1 MHRAHRRTAAVRKVL
16 TRPIFEK
23 VEVPGVRPAT
33 FKLVERGPDS
43 YFLYRSSRK
52 LGTARVE
59 EDGSWTARFEDA
71 EGERRAEAESGKA
84 LLRVVG
90 GWLLLH
96 EAREQAAQ
104 PVEVPSDRPR
114 KGKLT
119 ADEKL
124 ALEFLRRSSAH
135 RVEEID
141 KLIAGLAA
149 GVKRR

>member
-1 MHRAHRRTAAVRKVL
+1 MTKQPKK
-16 TRPIFEK
+16 PISEK

-33 FKLVERGPDS
+33 FKLVERGPGS
-43 YFLYRSSRK
+43 YALYRSSRK

-59 EDGSWTARFEDA
+59 EDGNWTARFGD
-71 EGERRAEAESGKA
+71 GKSERQAEAESGKA

-96 EAREQAAQ
+96 EARERAAQ
-104 PVEVPSDRPR
+104 PVEVPPDRPR

-124 ALEFLRRSSAH
+124 ALEFLRRSGAH

-141 KLIAGLAA
+141 ALIAGLAA
-149 GVKRR
+149 KVKRR

>member
-1 MHRAHRRTAAVRKVL
+1 M
-16 TRPIFEK
+16 TRDVKKKKPKKPISEK

-33 FKLVERGPDS
+33 FKLVERGPGS
-43 YFLYRSSRK
+43 YFVYRSSRK

-71 EGERRAEAESGKA
+71 EGERQAEAESGKA
-84 LLRVVG
+84 LLRLVG

-96 EAREQAAQ
+96 EARELAAQ
-104 PVEVPSDRPR
+104 PVETPADRPR

-124 ALEFLRRSSAH
+124 GMEFLRRSAAR

-141 KLIAGLAA
+141 ELIAGLADR
-149 GVKRR
+149 VKRR

>member
-1 MHRAHRRTAAVRKVL
+1 MTKK
-16 TRPIFEK
+16 PISEK

-33 FKLVERGPDS
+33 FKLVERGPGS
-43 YFLYRSSRK
+43 YVLYRSSRK

-59 EDGSWTARFEDA
+59 EDGAWTARFDDA
-71 EGERRAEAESGKA
+71 EGERRAEADSGKA
-84 LLRVVG
+84 LLRLVG

-96 EAREQAAQ
+96 EARELAAQ
-104 PVEVPSDRPR
+104 PVEVPSDRRR

-124 ALEFLRRSSAH
+124 ALEFLRRSGAH

-141 KLIAGLAA
+141 ELIAGLAA
-149 GVKRR
+149 RVHRR